1 MNRLKSFI
9 EALGGKLN
17 MTATFPDTAVNLRK
31 IADTPVFAELQ
42 ALVLK
47 NTTVQ
52 ISRERDRGLLKTRIV
67 SRLDGHLARAGYRVA
82 EPTVLSKLDGRA

>member
-1 MNRLKSFI
+1 MSLDISLEIETLVAEAREQGISIDVFLEQILNDDDHPATAKSNGI
-9 EALGGKLN
+9 
-17 MTATFPDTAVNLRK
+17 
-31 IADTPVFAELQ
+31 
-42 ALVLK
+42 
-47 NTTVQ
+47 TTVQ

>member
-1 MNRLKSFI
+1 MEQELYRKELAEERAKKLMAEARLRSLESRIHPHF
-9 EALGGKLN
+9 LFN
-17 MTATFPDTAVNLRK
+17 T
-31 IADTPVFAELQ
+31 
-42 ALVLK
+42 
-47 NTTVQ
+47 TTVQ